1 MKNIILTMI
10 VAILFV
16 GCAQKTD
23 PIIKI
28 VPIMVDDINNTQ
40 GEKVIKQKHY
50 PKPPKKRIR
59 LKKVKDKNFD
69 ADYMYPTDTKKKDA
83 NKTPIS
89 IPKADI
95 GMTKDECI
103 TMITQEKFDKYTK
116 MFGSESASIRRCKML
131 KAKANKG
138 N

>member
-1 MKNIILTMI
+1 MKNVIFIAI

-28 VPIMVDDINNTQ
+28 DPPVLEDMNETK
-40 GEKVIKQKHY
+40 EKVVKQTHY
-50 PKPPKKRIR
+50 PRPPKKRIK
-59 LKKVKDKNFD
+59 LKKVKDDNFN
-69 ADYMYPTDTKKKDA
+69 ADYMYPTEKKKKDT
-83 NKTPIS
+83 NKTPVS

-95 GMTKDECI
+95 GMTKEECI

-131 KAKANKG
+131 KAKSKKAS
-138 N
+138 